1 MTPIQDSNM
10 VFEPLDNLLSLDNKF
25 DEVRGCLLA
34 LSAHRPRSPSMSSSE
49 CNEEYHMCIKR
60 DSDRM
65 NEDEPVVSVDSI
77 QVEYTSQERRNGQV
91 SKVANNTNNMC
102 HQHVSNED
110 PASSLPSGNNMF
122 NV

>member
-49 CNEEYHMCIKR
+49 CNEEYHIRIKR

-65 NEDEPVVSVDSI
+65 DEDEPVVSVDSI
-77 QVEYTSQERRNGQV
+77 QVEYASQERRNGQV
-91 SKVANNTNNMC
+91 SKVANSTNNIC